1 MIGPQGSK
9 VIRMN
14 NIYLTRIQEGKKR
27 ENGVEKIFEK
37 KSFNFQISWKLIYT
51 WKKISKPQAG

>member
-9 VIRMN
+9 VIRMT

-27 ENGVEKIFEK
+27 ENGVEKILK
-37 KSFNFQISWKLIYT
+37 NFFS
-51 WKKISKPQAG
+51 ISKFSER